1 VYTAKEINMTLCLHG
16 KPTETIALEI
26 DRCIKDYFN
35 APKKILSS
43 GKSKKAA
50 LTFYPL
56 SKNLRVIASTIAS
69 NLEFGAPT
77 KLSYFPRKGEYFF
90 VKRNLGWRN
99 WYPWIYVRNAKDET
113 MNNKIAWSKYF
124 VFPDS
129 SRFPKVEY
137 FESNKLNTEEM
148 IIRKIAIKVYAMSL
162 VFEFSD
168 EFKARIAEVTPVTL
182 EDRLEYVGVH
192 IRRGD
197 VISVDGRWSRNDWPI
212 IPVEEFAKSAMLMAE
227 SFGTKNIFLAT
238 DSFETVEQ
246 FRSYCYGYNVMVNT
260 FDREYF
266 FRVDFNSVED
276 VETYI
281 AKNPD
286 KCDFYALSGVSD
298 LFMLSKALGLVCTIN
313 SEFSKT
319 AWYLAMAT
327 QKKFV
332 EFKSLTVPLDLEER
346 DSIYLV

>member
-1 VYTAKEINMTLCLHG
+1 
-16 KPTETIALEI
+16 
-26 DRCIKDYFN
+26 
-35 APKKILSS
+35 
-43 GKSKKAA
+43 
-50 LTFYPL
+50 
-56 SKNLRVIASTIAS
+56 
-69 NLEFGAPT
+69 
-77 KLSYFPRKGEYFF
+77 
-90 VKRNLGWRN
+90 
-99 WYPWIYVRNAKDET
+99 
-113 MNNKIAWSKYF
+113 
-124 VFPDS
+124 
-129 SRFPKVEY
+129 
-137 FESNKLNTEEM
+137 
-148 IIRKIAIKVYAMSL
+148 
-162 VFEFSD
+162 
-168 EFKARIAEVTPVTL
+168 
-182 EDRLEYVGVH
+182 
-192 IRRGD
+192 
-197 VISVDGRWSRNDWPI
+197 
-212 IPVEEFAKSAMLMAE
+212 
-227 SFGTKNIFLAT
+227 
-238 DSFETVEQ
+238 
-246 FRSYCYGYNVMVNT
+246 MVNT